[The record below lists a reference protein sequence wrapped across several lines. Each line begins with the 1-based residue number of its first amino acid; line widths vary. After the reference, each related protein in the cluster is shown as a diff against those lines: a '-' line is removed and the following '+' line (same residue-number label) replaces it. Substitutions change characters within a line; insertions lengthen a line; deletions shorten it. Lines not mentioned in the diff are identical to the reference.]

1 MNDLV
6 KMMNQEETILN
17 AMPSIIEAFV
27 SFYGESERKNI
38 EEKFNNIELFCYN
51 DYEDKKGF
59 LCEIDIKI
67 GKELIEEFI
76 NKISKEEEK
85 EKNRKIY
92 FFGDDLYNS
101 NLDPINSYIMYINGE
116 KSIYNKKN
124 VVDFLRNFNTS
135 ITIDNV
141 DELIDNKVFS
151 NLDDIIKE
159 YKKIKEKY
167 QKYINETK
175 EYRNYIK
182 TCENLKRETE
192 KKILN
197 Y

>member
-67 GKELIEEFI
+67 GKELIEEFL
-76 NKISKEEEK
+76 NKICKEEEK